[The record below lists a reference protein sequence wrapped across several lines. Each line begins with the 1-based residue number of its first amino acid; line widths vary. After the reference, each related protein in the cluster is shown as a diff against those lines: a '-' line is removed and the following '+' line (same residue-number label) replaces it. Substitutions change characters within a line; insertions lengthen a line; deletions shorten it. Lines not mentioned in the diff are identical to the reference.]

1 MNLTSL
7 LIALIMT
14 LTRHNNNIAVGRP
27 IRSHRTPERHASS
40 YNQSGR
46 NLVKRYIPVDE
57 DFLQTFISTDYY
69 DQPSEWNTGFEN
81 AFDEP
86 DEPSQRSNES
96 VLTSVPLTDDFD
108 STSTPPPAES
118 PPTISSSEST
128 GSFIKLEEQS
138 VILYHVPDNLSTAFH
153 QGLRNLPTLK
163 RAKTM
168 ESKII
173 NLPKTT
179 ATTTLPQKTP
189 AHKLRHRKMTTYL
202 LSHQKPRASELNVG
216 PIWAAASGRA
226 VPRTYNPPRGTLL
239 KHTISPADRQADRH
253 ILRRFNGINNTRLT
267 TRLKHISKIE
277 HALNMP
283 YTPLNLIDLY
293 YGPNKY
299 RPSNNTNS
307 IPIESTITRHKDF
320 NIKRY
325 LLINNNTALAHDD
338 QLENGTPVLSSLSHS
353 VPKINLSATE
363 NRAYSKYKKQLYTR
377 QQRIH
382 RIWNHHHS
390 ILHEPREDKYFNNQD
405 LSPNFYNYAP
415 PDTIQQVKNDYAR
428 RLEEFERLIKPRIK
442 REISAQSNGNTRRS
456 TKVLSQDIPDDVRRN
471 LGSDN
476 IRSKIEPVKS
486 HSFFRHAG
494 KILGSASYAH
504 IGFELD
510 FKKLKQGID
519 EACACSLTDIETL
532 YPQTFKHRGTNGAI
546 EVIENA
552 ITSCEQLYA
561 ELYSAVYSFSPLDTT
576 THTDRSSPYH
586 RTEYHP
592 RNDQTNHLIHQ
603 RPSNVINRPSIISQ
617 PKRQKR
623 QFVALALA
631 GVVGLGS
638 ILSGLQIKQLWDDD
652 GQLDQIVD
660 KMNQQDLKLQNNIA
674 VTNSL
679 RNHVLALAGLVRNE
693 TEYNNFRFAQSLCQ
707 AEIQQHHN
715 FLTNI
720 FEAIYML
727 LAGKLHPGL
736 AQPDALSSSLKR
748 IKHKAEIRQFK
759 IAVNNVNELYQL
771 KTSYYSDHSSKVI
784 VFVHLP
790 LYKVQSL
797 MDLYEHIVTPIG
809 AGMNYTDTGVIRTME
824 ISHENKYLARSN
836 NFGYYR
842 ELSIQQ
848 LHDCLHTGDLY
859 ICEHQNIIQ
868 KNAKGSCLN
877 AIFTNNQKE
886 TTDNCKVNIHR
897 KPEARAVQID
907 AFRFLLYQPLTE
919 RIEVTCPPPRTNN
932 SLVHHGNGMFV
943 ITLPPGC
950 TTSTPEFLFSSM
962 GNLGTYHHFIA
973 VENRLNISKYMD
985 GIPVDRFDK
994 IIEQLTSDG
1003 NKAIT
1008 IPKIHEA
1015 FHIKRNWIHRKPSLW
1030 VMINMTFYAILGL
1043 LLCYLVIM
1051 CFRPYKETIMKG
1063 VCPCRKVNPE
1073 NDHPGVS
1080 YSPANETIHLNI
1092 NTDPRPVNED
1102 ILEERRHYNLPNAP
1116 PRNVAPM
1123 QLGDV

>member
-1 MNLTSL
+1 MKIANL
-7 LIALIMT
+7 LITIMA
-14 LTRHNNNIAVGRP
+14 LTRHVNYTAVGMP
-27 IRSHRTPERHASS
+27 IRYHRTPERHTSLP
-40 YNQSGR
+40 
-46 NLVKRYIPVDE
+46 NLLKKNLIKRFIPVDE
-57 DFLQTFISTDYY
+57 DFLQTFISDDYY
-69 DQPSEWNTGFEN
+69 DEPSEWNTKFEN

-86 DEPSQRSNES
+86 NGLLQRTNGSAS
-96 VLTSVPLTDDFD
+96 TSAPPTDD
-108 STSTPPPAES
+108 STLISILPPVAN
-118 PPTISSSEST
+118 PPTTLSTEST
-128 GSFIKLEEQS
+128 NISIRLEEQS
-138 VILYHVPDNLSTAFH
+138 VNLYHVPENLSTAFH

-163 RAKTM
+163 QAKIMMDRLIST
-168 ESKII
+168 
-173 NLPKTT
+173 PKFPV
-179 ATTTLPQKTP
+179 TTTLPKKAP
-189 AHKLRHRKMTTYL
+189 AHILRHKKMATFL
-202 LSHQKPRASELNVG
+202 LSRHQAQTSDVNT
-216 PIWAAASGRA
+216 AASGRA
-226 VPRTYNPPRGTLL
+226 ERKTHNPPRAALL
-239 KHTISPADRQADRH
+239 KHNISPADRQADRH

-277 HALNMP
+277 SALNMP
-283 YTPLNLIDLY
+283 YKPLNIIDLY
-293 YGPNKY
+293 YGPNQY
-299 RPSNNTNS
+299 HNNQS
-307 IPIESTITRHKDF
+307 IPIETTITRHKDF
-320 NIKRY
+320 DIKRY

-338 QLENGTPVLSSLSHS
+338 HLENGTPVLSSSSHA
-353 VPKINLSATE
+353 VPKINLKGTT
-363 NRAYSKYKKQLYTR
+363 NKAYNKYKQQLYTR

-382 RIWNHHHS
+382 RVWNHHHS
-390 ILHEPREDKYFNNQD
+390 ILYEPREDGYFEDND
-405 LSPNFYNYAP
+405 LSPSLVGYKP
-415 PDTIQQVKNDYAR
+415 PNTIQQVKDDYTR
-428 RLEEFERLIKPRIK
+428 RIAEFEQLIKPRIK
-442 REISAQSNGNTRRS
+442 RETTSEDNDNPRRS
-456 TKVLSQDIPDDVRRN
+456 TKILSLEIPEDVKRN

-486 HSFFRHAG
+486 HSFFRHTG

-510 FKKLKQGID
+510 FKRLKQGID

-546 EVIENA
+546 EVMENA
-552 ITSCEQLYA
+552 ITSCEQLYS
-561 ELYSAVYSFSPLDTT
+561 ELYAAVYSFSPLDTT

-592 RNDQTNHLIHQ
+592 QNGQTNHLRHQ
-603 RPSNVINRPSIISQ
+603 RPSSVINQPSIGIQ
-617 PKRQKR
+617 PTRQKR

-638 ILSGLQIKQLWDDD
+638 ILSGLQIKQLWDSDD
-652 GQLDQIVD
+652 QLDQIVD
-660 KMNQQDLKLQNNIA
+660 KINQQDLKLQNQIA

-693 TEYNNFRFAQSLCQ
+693 TEYNNFRFAHSLCQ

-736 AQPDALSSSLKR
+736 AQPDALSSSLRR
-748 IKHKAEIRQFK
+748 IQHKAEIRQFK

-784 VFVHLP
+784 IFVHLP
-790 LYKVQSL
+790 LYKPQSL

-809 AGMNYTDTGVIRTME
+809 TGMNYTDTGIIRTME
-824 ISHENKYLARSN
+824 ISHGNKYLARSN

-877 AIFTNNQKE
+877 ALFTNNQKE
-886 TTDNCKVNIHR
+886 TTDNCKVNVHR
-897 KPEARAVQID
+897 KPEAQAVQVD
-907 AFRFLLYQPLTE
+907 AFRFLLYQPHTE

-985 GIPVDRFDK
+985 GISVDKFDK
-994 IIEQLTSDG
+994 IIEQLTTDG

-1015 FHIKRNWIHRKPSLW
+1015 FHLERSWIHRKPSLW
-1030 VMINMTFYAILGL
+1030 VMINMAFYAVLGL
-1043 LLCYLVIM
+1043 LLCYIVLM
-1051 CFRPYKETIMKG
+1051 CFRPYKESILKNI
-1063 VCPCRKVNPE
+1063 CPCRKVEVND
-1073 NDHPGVS
+1073 DHPGVQ
-1080 YSPANETIHLNI
+1080 YSPAREVVHLN
-1092 NTDPRPVNED
+1092 VNHNRNSAP
-1102 ILEERRHYNLPNAP
+1102 EELMTERHHYNLPNAP
-1116 PRNVAPM
+1116 HRNVTPM
-1123 QLGDV
+1123 QMGDM